1 MPNTT
6 SSRYVDLSH
15 TIEHGMVTYKAF
27 PGPVI
32 WDFMSREASKK
43 FYAEG
48 TSFQIGKIEMIANT
62 GTYVDS
68 PFHRFENG
76 RDISEMPVEKFADLS
91 AVVVRVNNMTGRAVD
106 RDAFLKTDVRG
117 KAVLVH
123 TGWAR
128 HWRTEQYLEGHTF
141 LTEAA
146 AVHLKEQGAVF
157 VGIDSMNIDDTSG
170 YPARAYR
177 SARSGDSGRRAPP
190 TTSGPP
196 PVLSISLSDDSF
208 SAFASN
214 FAGAQRS
221 FSFSTHFGSRYMVKI
236 VIAPL
241 PERSSARSA
250 TGQHFRLAA
259 SSNSGRCSSRK
270 LFRL

>member
-1 MPNTT
+1 
-6 SSRYVDLSH
+6 
-15 TIEHGMVTYKAF
+15 MVTYKGF

-32 WDFMSREASKK
+32 CDFMSREASKK

-76 RDISEMPVEKFADLS
+76 KDISEMPVEKFADLS
-91 AVVVRVNNMTGRAVD
+91 AVVVRVNNMIGRAVD

-170 YPARAYR
+170 GTRPVHTVLLGAEIPVAEHLCDLERLPL
-177 SARSGDSGRRAPP
+177 SGF
-190 TTSGPP
+190 
-196 PVLSISLSDDSF
+196 IF
-208 SAFASN
+208 SAVPAKVKGFGTFPVRAFA
-214 FAGAQRS
+214 
-221 FSFSTHFGSRYMVKI
+221 
-236 VIAPL
+236 
-241 PERSSARSA
+241 
-250 TGQHFRLAA
+250 
-259 SSNSGRCSSRK
+259 K
-270 LFRL
+270 L

>member
-15 TIEHGMVTYKAF
+15 TIEHGMVTYKGF

-32 WDFMSREASKK
+32 CDFMSREASKK

-76 RDISEMPVEKFADLS
+76 KDISEMPVEKFADLS

-146 AVHLKEQGAVF
+146 AVHLKDQGAVF

-170 YPARAYR
+170 GTR
-177 SARSGDSGRRAPP
+177 
-190 TTSGPP
+190 
-196 PVLSISLSDDSF
+196 PVHTVLLGAEIPVAEHLCDLERLPLSSFIF
-208 SAFASN
+208 SAVPAKVKGFGTFPVRAFA
-214 FAGAQRS
+214 
-221 FSFSTHFGSRYMVKI
+221 
-236 VIAPL
+236 
-241 PERSSARSA
+241 
-250 TGQHFRLAA
+250 
-259 SSNSGRCSSRK
+259 K
-270 LFRL
+270 L

>member
-15 TIEHGMVTYKAF
+15 TIEHGMVTYKGF

-32 WDFMSREASKK
+32 CDFMSREASKK

-76 RDISEMPVEKFADLS
+76 KDISEMPVEKFADLS

-170 YPARAYR
+170 GTRPVHTVLLGAEIPVAEHLCDLERLPL
-177 SARSGDSGRRAPP
+177 SGF
-190 TTSGPP
+190 
-196 PVLSISLSDDSF
+196 SF
-208 SAFASN
+208 SAVPAKVKGFGTFPVRAFA
-214 FAGAQRS
+214 
-221 FSFSTHFGSRYMVKI
+221 
-236 VIAPL
+236 
-241 PERSSARSA
+241 
-250 TGQHFRLAA
+250 
-259 SSNSGRCSSRK
+259 K
-270 LFRL
+270 L

>member
-15 TIEHGMVTYKAF
+15 TIEHGMVTYKGF

-32 WDFMSREASKK
+32 CDFMSREASKK

-76 RDISEMPVEKFADLS
+76 KDISEMPVEKFADLS

-170 YPARAYR
+170 GTRPVHTVLLGAEIPVAEHLCDLERLPL
-177 SARSGDSGRRAPP
+177 SGF
-190 TTSGPP
+190 
-196 PVLSISLSDDSF
+196 IF
-208 SAFASN
+208 SAVPAKVKGFGTFPVRAFA
-214 FAGAQRS
+214 
-221 FSFSTHFGSRYMVKI
+221 
-236 VIAPL
+236 
-241 PERSSARSA
+241 
-250 TGQHFRLAA
+250 
-259 SSNSGRCSSRK
+259 K
-270 LFRL
+270 L

>member
-1 MPNTT
+1 MSNTT

-15 TIEHGMVTYKAF
+15 TIEHGMVTYKGF

-32 WDFMSREASKK
+32 CDFMSREASKK

-76 RDISEMPVEKFADLS
+76 KDISEMPVEKFADLS

-170 YPARAYR
+170 GTRPVHTVLLGAEIPVAEHLCDLERLPL
-177 SARSGDSGRRAPP
+177 SGF
-190 TTSGPP
+190 
-196 PVLSISLSDDSF
+196 IF
-208 SAFASN
+208 SAVPAKVKGFGTFPVRAFA
-214 FAGAQRS
+214 
-221 FSFSTHFGSRYMVKI
+221 
-236 VIAPL
+236 
-241 PERSSARSA
+241 
-250 TGQHFRLAA
+250 
-259 SSNSGRCSSRK
+259 K
-270 LFRL
+270 L

>member
-15 TIEHGMVTYKAF
+15 TIEHGMVTYKGF

-32 WDFMSREASKK
+32 CDFMSREASKK

-76 RDISEMPVEKFADLS
+76 KDISEMPVERFADLS

-170 YPARAYR
+170 GTRPVHTVLLGAEIPVAEHLCDLERLPL
-177 SARSGDSGRRAPP
+177 SGF
-190 TTSGPP
+190 
-196 PVLSISLSDDSF
+196 IF
-208 SAFASN
+208 SAVPAKVKGFGTFPVRAFA
-214 FAGAQRS
+214 
-221 FSFSTHFGSRYMVKI
+221 
-236 VIAPL
+236 
-241 PERSSARSA
+241 
-250 TGQHFRLAA
+250 
-259 SSNSGRCSSRK
+259 K
-270 LFRL
+270 L

>member
-1 MPNTT
+1 
-6 SSRYVDLSH
+6 
-15 TIEHGMVTYKAF
+15 MVTYKGF

-32 WDFMSREASKK
+32 CDFMSREASKK

-76 RDISEMPVEKFADLS
+76 KDISEMPVEKFADLS

-170 YPARAYR
+170 GTRPVHTVLLGAEIPVAEHLCDLERLPL
-177 SARSGDSGRRAPP
+177 SGF
-190 TTSGPP
+190 
-196 PVLSISLSDDSF
+196 IF
-208 SAFASN
+208 SAVPAKVKGFGTFPVRAFA
-214 FAGAQRS
+214 
-221 FSFSTHFGSRYMVKI
+221 
-236 VIAPL
+236 
-241 PERSSARSA
+241 
-250 TGQHFRLAA
+250 
-259 SSNSGRCSSRK
+259 K
-270 LFRL
+270 L

>member
-15 TIEHGMVTYKAF
+15 TIEHGMVTYKGF

-32 WDFMSREASKK
+32 CDFMSREASKK

-76 RDISEMPVEKFADLS
+76 KDISEMPVEKFADLS

-146 AVHLKEQGAVF
+146 AVHLREQGAVF

-170 YPARAYR
+170 GTRPVHTVLLGAEIPVAEHLCDLERLPL
-177 SARSGDSGRRAPP
+177 SGF
-190 TTSGPP
+190 
-196 PVLSISLSDDSF
+196 IF
-208 SAFASN
+208 SAVPAKVKGFGTFPVRAFA
-214 FAGAQRS
+214 
-221 FSFSTHFGSRYMVKI
+221 
-236 VIAPL
+236 
-241 PERSSARSA
+241 
-250 TGQHFRLAA
+250 
-259 SSNSGRCSSRK
+259 K
-270 LFRL
+270 L

>member
-1 MPNTT
+1 MSNTT
-6 SSRYVDLSH
+6 SSRYVDLSQ
-15 TIEHGMVTYKAF
+15 TIEHGMVTYKGF

-32 WDFMSREASKK
+32 CDFMSREASKK

-76 RDISEMPVEKFADLS
+76 KDISEMPVEKFADLS

-170 YPARAYR
+170 GTRPVHTVLLGAEIPVAEHLCDLERLPL
-177 SARSGDSGRRAPP
+177 SGF
-190 TTSGPP
+190 
-196 PVLSISLSDDSF
+196 IF
-208 SAFASN
+208 SAVPAKVKGFGTFPVRAFA
-214 FAGAQRS
+214 
-221 FSFSTHFGSRYMVKI
+221 
-236 VIAPL
+236 
-241 PERSSARSA
+241 
-250 TGQHFRLAA
+250 
-259 SSNSGRCSSRK
+259 K
-270 LFRL
+270 L

>member
-6 SSRYVDLSH
+6 SLRYVDLSH
-15 TIEHGMVTYKAF
+15 TIEHGMVTYKGF

-32 WDFMSREASKK
+32 CDFMSREASKK

-76 RDISEMPVEKFADLS
+76 KDISEMPVEKFADLS

-170 YPARAYR
+170 GTRPVHTVLLGAEIPVAEHLCDLERLPL
-177 SARSGDSGRRAPP
+177 SGF
-190 TTSGPP
+190 
-196 PVLSISLSDDSF
+196 IF
-208 SAFASN
+208 SAVPAKVKGFGTFPVRAFA
-214 FAGAQRS
+214 
-221 FSFSTHFGSRYMVKI
+221 
-236 VIAPL
+236 
-241 PERSSARSA
+241 
-250 TGQHFRLAA
+250 
-259 SSNSGRCSSRK
+259 K
-270 LFRL
+270 L

>member
-15 TIEHGMVTYKAF
+15 TIEHGMVTYKGF

-32 WDFMSREASKK
+32 CDFMSREASKK

-76 RDISEMPVEKFADLS
+76 KDISEMPVEKFADLS

-146 AVHLKEQGAVF
+146 AVYLKEQGAVF

-170 YPARAYR
+170 GTRPVHTVLLGAEIPVAEHLCDLERLPL
-177 SARSGDSGRRAPP
+177 SGF
-190 TTSGPP
+190 
-196 PVLSISLSDDSF
+196 IF
-208 SAFASN
+208 SAVPAKVKGFGTFPVRAFA
-214 FAGAQRS
+214 
-221 FSFSTHFGSRYMVKI
+221 
-236 VIAPL
+236 
-241 PERSSARSA
+241 
-250 TGQHFRLAA
+250 
-259 SSNSGRCSSRK
+259 K
-270 LFRL
+270 L

>member
-15 TIEHGMVTYKAF
+15 TIEHGMVTYKGF

-32 WDFMSREASKK
+32 CDFMSREASKE

-76 RDISEMPVEKFADLS
+76 KDISEMPVEKFADLS

-170 YPARAYR
+170 GTRPVHTVLLGAEIPVAEHLCDLERLPL
-177 SARSGDSGRRAPP
+177 SGF
-190 TTSGPP
+190 
-196 PVLSISLSDDSF
+196 IF
-208 SAFASN
+208 SAVPAKVKGFGTFPVRAFA
-214 FAGAQRS
+214 
-221 FSFSTHFGSRYMVKI
+221 
-236 VIAPL
+236 
-241 PERSSARSA
+241 
-250 TGQHFRLAA
+250 
-259 SSNSGRCSSRK
+259 K
-270 LFRL
+270 L

>member
-15 TIEHGMVTYKAF
+15 TIEHGMVTYKGF

-32 WDFMSREASKK
+32 CDFMSREASKK

-76 RDISEMPVEKFADLS
+76 KDISEMPVEKFADLS
-91 AVVVRVNNMTGRAVD
+91 AVVVRVNNMTARAVD

-170 YPARAYR
+170 GTRPVHTVLLGAEIPVAEHLCDLERLPL
-177 SARSGDSGRRAPP
+177 SGF
-190 TTSGPP
+190 
-196 PVLSISLSDDSF
+196 IF
-208 SAFASN
+208 SAVPAKVKGFGTFPVRAFA
-214 FAGAQRS
+214 
-221 FSFSTHFGSRYMVKI
+221 
-236 VIAPL
+236 
-241 PERSSARSA
+241 
-250 TGQHFRLAA
+250 
-259 SSNSGRCSSRK
+259 K
-270 LFRL
+270 L

>member
-15 TIEHGMVTYKAF
+15 TIEHGMVTYKGF

-32 WDFMSREASKK
+32 CDFMSREASKK

-76 RDISEMPVEKFADLS
+76 KDISEMQVEKFADLS

-170 YPARAYR
+170 GTRPVHTVLLGAEIPVAEHLCDLERLPL
-177 SARSGDSGRRAPP
+177 SGF
-190 TTSGPP
+190 
-196 PVLSISLSDDSF
+196 IF
-208 SAFASN
+208 SAVPAKVKGFGTFPVRAFA
-214 FAGAQRS
+214 
-221 FSFSTHFGSRYMVKI
+221 
-236 VIAPL
+236 
-241 PERSSARSA
+241 
-250 TGQHFRLAA
+250 
-259 SSNSGRCSSRK
+259 K
-270 LFRL
+270 L

>member
-1 MPNTT
+1 
-6 SSRYVDLSH
+6 
-15 TIEHGMVTYKAF
+15 MVTYKAF
-27 PGPVI
+27 PGPAI
-32 WDFMSREASKK
+32 CDFMSREASKK

-170 YPARAYR
+170 GTRPVHTVLLGAEIPVAEHLCDLERLPL
-177 SARSGDSGRRAPP
+177 SGF
-190 TTSGPP
+190 
-196 PVLSISLSDDSF
+196 IF
-208 SAFASN
+208 SAVPAKVKGFGTFPVRAFA
-214 FAGAQRS
+214 
-221 FSFSTHFGSRYMVKI
+221 
-236 VIAPL
+236 
-241 PERSSARSA
+241 
-250 TGQHFRLAA
+250 
-259 SSNSGRCSSRK
+259 K
-270 LFRL
+270 L

>member
-15 TIEHGMVTYKAF
+15 TIEHGMVTYKGF

-32 WDFMSREASKK
+32 CDFMSREASKK

-76 RDISEMPVEKFADLS
+76 KDISEMPVEKFADLS

-157 VGIDSMNIDDTSG
+157 VGIDSMNIDDTSEG
-170 YPARAYR
+170 TRPVHTVLLGAEIPVAEHLCDLERLPL
-177 SARSGDSGRRAPP
+177 SGF
-190 TTSGPP
+190 
-196 PVLSISLSDDSF
+196 IF
-208 SAFASN
+208 SAVPAKVKGFGTFPVRAFA
-214 FAGAQRS
+214 
-221 FSFSTHFGSRYMVKI
+221 
-236 VIAPL
+236 
-241 PERSSARSA
+241 
-250 TGQHFRLAA
+250 
-259 SSNSGRCSSRK
+259 K
-270 LFRL
+270 L

>member
-1 MPNTT
+1 
-6 SSRYVDLSH
+6 
-15 TIEHGMVTYKAF
+15 MVTYKGF
-27 PGPVI
+27 PGPI
-32 WDFMSREASKK
+32 ICDFMSREASKK

-76 RDISEMPVEKFADLS
+76 KDISEMPVEKFADLS

-170 YPARAYR
+170 GTRPVHTVLLGAEIPVAEHLCDLERLPL
-177 SARSGDSGRRAPP
+177 SGF
-190 TTSGPP
+190 
-196 PVLSISLSDDSF
+196 IF
-208 SAFASN
+208 SAVPAKVKGFGTFPVRAFA
-214 FAGAQRS
+214 
-221 FSFSTHFGSRYMVKI
+221 
-236 VIAPL
+236 
-241 PERSSARSA
+241 
-250 TGQHFRLAA
+250 
-259 SSNSGRCSSRK
+259 K
-270 LFRL
+270 L

>member
-15 TIEHGMVTYKAF
+15 TIEHGMVTYKGF

-32 WDFMSREASKK
+32 CDFMSREASKK

-76 RDISEMPVEKFADLS
+76 KDISEMPVEKFADLS

-170 YPARAYR
+170 GTRPVHTVLLGAEIPVAEHLCDLERLPL
-177 SARSGDSGRRAPP
+177 SGF
-190 TTSGPP
+190 
-196 PVLSISLSDDSF
+196 VF
-208 SAFASN
+208 SAVPAKVKGFGTFPVRAFA
-214 FAGAQRS
+214 
-221 FSFSTHFGSRYMVKI
+221 
-236 VIAPL
+236 
-241 PERSSARSA
+241 
-250 TGQHFRLAA
+250 
-259 SSNSGRCSSRK
+259 K
-270 LFRL
+270 L

>member
-15 TIEHGMVTYKAF
+15 TIEHGMVTYKGF

-32 WDFMSREASKK
+32 CDFMSREASKK

-76 RDISEMPVEKFADLS
+76 KDISEMPVEKFADLS

-146 AVHLKEQGAVF
+146 AVHLKDQGAVF

-170 YPARAYR
+170 GTRPVHTVLLGAEIPVAEHLCDLERLPL
-177 SARSGDSGRRAPP
+177 SGF
-190 TTSGPP
+190 
-196 PVLSISLSDDSF
+196 IF
-208 SAFASN
+208 SAVPAKVKGFGTFPVRAFA
-214 FAGAQRS
+214 
-221 FSFSTHFGSRYMVKI
+221 
-236 VIAPL
+236 
-241 PERSSARSA
+241 
-250 TGQHFRLAA
+250 
-259 SSNSGRCSSRK
+259 K
-270 LFRL
+270 L

>member
-6 SSRYVDLSH
+6 SSPYVDLSH
-15 TIEHGMVTYKAF
+15 TIEHGMVTYKGF

-32 WDFMSREASKK
+32 CDFMSREASKK

-76 RDISEMPVEKFADLS
+76 KDISEMPVEKFADLS

-170 YPARAYR
+170 GTRPVHTVLLGAEIPVAEHLCDLERLPL
-177 SARSGDSGRRAPP
+177 SGF
-190 TTSGPP
+190 
-196 PVLSISLSDDSF
+196 IF
-208 SAFASN
+208 SAVPAKVKGFGTFPVRAFA
-214 FAGAQRS
+214 
-221 FSFSTHFGSRYMVKI
+221 
-236 VIAPL
+236 
-241 PERSSARSA
+241 
-250 TGQHFRLAA
+250 
-259 SSNSGRCSSRK
+259 K
-270 LFRL
+270 L

>member
-15 TIEHGMVTYKAF
+15 TIEHGMVTYKGF

-32 WDFMSREASKK
+32 CDFMSREASKE

-76 RDISEMPVEKFADLS
+76 KDISEMPVEKFADLS

-128 HWRTEQYLEGHTF
+128 HWRTEEYLEGHTF

-146 AVHLKEQGAVF
+146 AVHLREQGAVF

-170 YPARAYR
+170 GTRPVHTVLLGAEIPVAEHLCDLERLPL
-177 SARSGDSGRRAPP
+177 SGF
-190 TTSGPP
+190 
-196 PVLSISLSDDSF
+196 IF
-208 SAFASN
+208 SAVPAKVKGFGTFPVRAFA
-214 FAGAQRS
+214 
-221 FSFSTHFGSRYMVKI
+221 
-236 VIAPL
+236 
-241 PERSSARSA
+241 
-250 TGQHFRLAA
+250 
-259 SSNSGRCSSRK
+259 K
-270 LFRL
+270 L

>member
-15 TIEHGMVTYKAF
+15 TIEHGMVTYKGF

-32 WDFMSREASKK
+32 CDFMSREASKK

-76 RDISEMPVEKFADLS
+76 KDISEMPVEKFADLS

-128 HWRTEQYLEGHTF
+128 HWRTEKYLEGHTF

-170 YPARAYR
+170 GTRPVHTVLLGAEIPVAEHLCDLERLPL
-177 SARSGDSGRRAPP
+177 SGF
-190 TTSGPP
+190 
-196 PVLSISLSDDSF
+196 IF
-208 SAFASN
+208 SAVPAKVKGFGTFPVRAFA
-214 FAGAQRS
+214 
-221 FSFSTHFGSRYMVKI
+221 
-236 VIAPL
+236 
-241 PERSSARSA
+241 
-250 TGQHFRLAA
+250 
-259 SSNSGRCSSRK
+259 K
-270 LFRL
+270 L

>member
-1 MPNTT
+1 
-6 SSRYVDLSH
+6 
-15 TIEHGMVTYKAF
+15 MVTYKGF

-32 WDFMSREASKK
+32 CDFMSREASKK

-76 RDISEMPVEKFADLS
+76 KDISEMPVEKFADLS
-91 AVVVRVNNMTGRAVD
+91 AVVVRVNNMTARAVD

-170 YPARAYR
+170 GTRPVHTVLLGAEIPVAEHLCDLERLPL
-177 SARSGDSGRRAPP
+177 SGF
-190 TTSGPP
+190 
-196 PVLSISLSDDSF
+196 IF
-208 SAFASN
+208 SAVPVKVKGFGTFPVRAFA
-214 FAGAQRS
+214 
-221 FSFSTHFGSRYMVKI
+221 
-236 VIAPL
+236 
-241 PERSSARSA
+241 
-250 TGQHFRLAA
+250 
-259 SSNSGRCSSRK
+259 K
-270 LFRL
+270 L

>member
-6 SSRYVDLSH
+6 SSRYVDLSQ
-15 TIEHGMVTYKAF
+15 TIEHGMVTYKGF

-32 WDFMSREASKK
+32 CDFMSREASKK

-76 RDISEMPVEKFADLS
+76 KDISEMPVEKFADLS

-128 HWRTEQYLEGHTF
+128 HWCTEQYLEGHTF

-170 YPARAYR
+170 GTRPVHTVLLGAEIPVAEHLCDLERLPL
-177 SARSGDSGRRAPP
+177 SGF
-190 TTSGPP
+190 
-196 PVLSISLSDDSF
+196 IF
-208 SAFASN
+208 SAVPAKVKGFGTFPVRAFA
-214 FAGAQRS
+214 
-221 FSFSTHFGSRYMVKI
+221 
-236 VIAPL
+236 
-241 PERSSARSA
+241 
-250 TGQHFRLAA
+250 
-259 SSNSGRCSSRK
+259 K
-270 LFRL
+270 L

>member
-1 MPNTT
+1 
-6 SSRYVDLSH
+6 
-15 TIEHGMVTYKAF
+15 MVTYKGF

-32 WDFMSREASKK
+32 CDFMSREASKK

-76 RDISEMPVEKFADLS
+76 KDISEMPVEKFADLS

-117 KAVLVH
+117 KAVLIH

-170 YPARAYR
+170 GTRPVHTVLLGAEIPVAEHLCDLERLPLSGFILSAVPAKVK
-177 SARSGDSGRRAPP
+177 GFG
-190 TTSGPP
+190 TF
-196 PVLSISLSDDSF
+196 PVR
-208 SAFASN
+208 AFA
-214 FAGAQRS
+214 
-221 FSFSTHFGSRYMVKI
+221 
-236 VIAPL
+236 
-241 PERSSARSA
+241 
-250 TGQHFRLAA
+250 
-259 SSNSGRCSSRK
+259 K
-270 LFRL
+270 L

>member
-6 SSRYVDLSH
+6 TSRYVDLSH
-15 TIEHGMVTYKAF
+15 TIEHGMVTYKGF

-32 WDFMSREASKK
+32 CDFMSREASKK

-76 RDISEMPVEKFADLS
+76 KDISEMPVEKFADLS

-123 TGWAR
+123 TGWAQ
-128 HWRTEQYLEGHTF
+128 HWRTEQYLEGHPF

-170 YPARAYR
+170 GTRPVHTVLLGAEIPVAEHLCDLERLPL
-177 SARSGDSGRRAPP
+177 SGF
-190 TTSGPP
+190 
-196 PVLSISLSDDSF
+196 IF
-208 SAFASN
+208 SAVPAKVKGFGTFPVRAFA
-214 FAGAQRS
+214 
-221 FSFSTHFGSRYMVKI
+221 
-236 VIAPL
+236 
-241 PERSSARSA
+241 
-250 TGQHFRLAA
+250 
-259 SSNSGRCSSRK
+259 K
-270 LFRL
+270 L

>member
-15 TIEHGMVTYKAF
+15 TIEHGMVTYKGF

-32 WDFMSREASKK
+32 CDFMSREASKK

-76 RDISEMPVEKFADLS
+76 KDISEMPVEKFADLP

-170 YPARAYR
+170 GTRPVHTVLLGAEIPVAEHLCDLERLPL
-177 SARSGDSGRRAPP
+177 SGF
-190 TTSGPP
+190 
-196 PVLSISLSDDSF
+196 LF
-208 SAFASN
+208 SAVPAKVKGFGTFPVRAFA
-214 FAGAQRS
+214 
-221 FSFSTHFGSRYMVKI
+221 
-236 VIAPL
+236 
-241 PERSSARSA
+241 
-250 TGQHFRLAA
+250 
-259 SSNSGRCSSRK
+259 K
-270 LFRL
+270 L

>member
-15 TIEHGMVTYKAF
+15 TIEHGMVTYKGF

-32 WDFMSREASKK
+32 CDFMSREASKK

-76 RDISEMPVEKFADLS
+76 KDISEMPVERFADLP

-146 AVHLKEQGAVF
+146 AVHLKDQGAVF

-170 YPARAYR
+170 GTRPVHTVLLGAEIPVAEHLCDLERLPL
-177 SARSGDSGRRAPP
+177 SGF
-190 TTSGPP
+190 
-196 PVLSISLSDDSF
+196 IF
-208 SAFASN
+208 SAVPAKVKGFGTFPVRAFA
-214 FAGAQRS
+214 
-221 FSFSTHFGSRYMVKI
+221 
-236 VIAPL
+236 
-241 PERSSARSA
+241 
-250 TGQHFRLAA
+250 
-259 SSNSGRCSSRK
+259 K
-270 LFRL
+270 L

>member
-15 TIEHGMVTYKAF
+15 TIEHGMITYKGF

-32 WDFMSREASKK
+32 CDFMSREASKK

-76 RDISEMPVEKFADLS
+76 KDISEMPVEKFADLS

-170 YPARAYR
+170 GTRPVHTVLLGAEIPVAEHLCDLERLPL
-177 SARSGDSGRRAPP
+177 SGF
-190 TTSGPP
+190 
-196 PVLSISLSDDSF
+196 IF
-208 SAFASN
+208 SAVPAKVKGFGTFPVRAFA
-214 FAGAQRS
+214 
-221 FSFSTHFGSRYMVKI
+221 
-236 VIAPL
+236 
-241 PERSSARSA
+241 
-250 TGQHFRLAA
+250 
-259 SSNSGRCSSRK
+259 K
-270 LFRL
+270 L

>member
-1 MPNTT
+1 
-6 SSRYVDLSH
+6 
-15 TIEHGMVTYKAF
+15 
-27 PGPVI
+27 
-32 WDFMSREASKK
+32 
-43 FYAEG
+43 
-48 TSFQIGKIEMIANT
+48 MIANT

-76 RDISEMPVEKFADLS
+76 KDISEMPVEKFADLS

-170 YPARAYR
+170 GTRPVHTVLLGAEIPVAEHLCDLERLPL
-177 SARSGDSGRRAPP
+177 SGF
-190 TTSGPP
+190 
-196 PVLSISLSDDSF
+196 IF
-208 SAFASN
+208 SAVPAKVKGFGTFPVRAFA
-214 FAGAQRS
+214 
-221 FSFSTHFGSRYMVKI
+221 
-236 VIAPL
+236 
-241 PERSSARSA
+241 
-250 TGQHFRLAA
+250 
-259 SSNSGRCSSRK
+259 K
-270 LFRL
+270 L

>member
-15 TIEHGMVTYKAF
+15 TIEHGMVTYKGF

-32 WDFMSREASKK
+32 CDFMSREASKK

-76 RDISEMPVEKFADLS
+76 KDISEMPVEKFADLS

-117 KAVLVH
+117 KAVLIH

-170 YPARAYR
+170 GTRPVHTVLLGAEIPVAEHLCDLERLPL
-177 SARSGDSGRRAPP
+177 SGF
-190 TTSGPP
+190 
-196 PVLSISLSDDSF
+196 IF
-208 SAFASN
+208 SAVPAKVKGFGTFPVRAFA
-214 FAGAQRS
+214 
-221 FSFSTHFGSRYMVKI
+221 
-236 VIAPL
+236 
-241 PERSSARSA
+241 
-250 TGQHFRLAA
+250 
-259 SSNSGRCSSRK
+259 K
-270 LFRL
+270 L